1 MRYPIG
7 VNTALLALALAAPYA
22 AAQSYPAKPVR
33 VIVPYA
39 AGGGTDTVARF
50 IAQQITPQWGQQMI
64 VDNRPGAGTNIGT
77 EAVVKAP
84 PDGYTLLMGG
94 AANAI
99 NMTLVRKISYDTS
112 KDLAPIVL
120 CTIGANILS
129 VHPSL
134 PAKNVRDVIALAK
147 ARPGQLNFGSAGIGS
162 SNHMAG
168 ELFKMMAHINIVH
181 VAYKGNTPAMAD
193 AVGGHVEMVFSGIT
207 AAIPFMKSNRL
218 RAIAV
223 SSKTRFPAL
232 PDLPTFHESGRA
244 RLRVEYLVRPAR
256 AGGNAQADHR
266 EGQRRCRQDPRLE
279 RHARAA
285 DQHGTGGRRRFAGS
299 VRQVRPRRDRALRE
313 DHQGRRHPLAVS
325 RRHQPPRSPQPVGA
339 FAAAE
344 ARKRAAVFR
353 GAVAQRIPRN
363 LPPEPPK
370 LEVGP
375 GCFTSRKMRA

>member
-1 MRYPIG
+1 MRYSFR
-7 VNTALLALALAAPYA
+7 VNTLLAALAMSAPYV
-22 AAQSYPAKPVR
+22 AAQTYPAKPVR

-50 IAQQITPQWGQQMI
+50 VAQQITPQWGQQMI

-77 EAVVKAP
+77 EAVIKAP

-99 NMTLVRKISYDTS
+99 NMTLFRKISYDTS

-134 PAKNVRDVIALAK
+134 PARSVRDVISLAK
-147 ARPGQLNFGSAGIGS
+147 AKPGQLNFGSAGIGS

-168 ELFKMMAHINIVH
+168 ELFKMMANINIVH

-193 AVGGHVEMVFSGIT
+193 AVGGHVELVFSGIT
-207 AAIPFMKSNRL
+207 ATIPFMQSKRL

-232 PDLPTFHESGRA
+232 PDLPTFHESGVPGYESSTWFGLLAPAATPKPIIAKVNADVGRILA
-244 RLRVEYLVRPAR
+244 SSEMRERLINLGQV
-256 AGGNAQADHR
+256 AGGDSPEAFDKFIR
-266 EGQRRCRQDPRLE
+266 EEIVRY
-279 RHARAA
+279 AKIIKAA
-285 DQHGTGGRRRFAGS
+285 DI
-299 VRQVRPRRDRALRE
+299 
-313 DHQGRRHPLAVS
+313 PL
-325 RRHQPPRSPQPVGA
+325 Q
-339 FAAAE
+339 
-344 ARKRAAVFR
+344 
-353 GAVAQRIPRN
+353 
-363 LPPEPPK
+363 
-370 LEVGP
+370 
-375 GCFTSRKMRA
+375 

>member
-1 MRYPIG
+1 MRYSACVFVI
-7 VNTALLALALAAPYA
+7 ALPALAPTEA

-64 VDNRPGAGTNIGT
+64 VDTRPGAGTNIGS
-77 EAVVKAP
+77 EAVVKAS

-99 NMTLVRKISYDTS
+99 NMTLMRKISYDTT

-134 PAKNVRDVIALAK
+134 PAKNVRERLALAK
-147 ARPGQLNFGSAGIGS
+147 AKPGQLNFASAGVGS

-168 ELFKMMAHINIVH
+168 ELLRMMAKIDIVH

-193 AVGGHVEMVFSGIT
+193 AVGGHVDMVFAGIT
-207 AAIPFMKSNRL
+207 ATIPFMKSNRL

-232 PDLPTFHESGRA
+232 PELPTFHESGVPGYESSTWFGLLAPTNTPGAIIAKVNADVGKILASSEMRD
-244 RLRVEYLVRPAR
+244 RLISMGQV
-256 AGGNAQADHR
+256 AGGDSPEAFGKFIR
-266 EGQRRCRQDPRLE
+266 EE
-279 RHARAA
+279 IARYARIIKAA
-285 DQHGTGGRRRFAGS
+285 DI
-299 VRQVRPRRDRALRE
+299 
-313 DHQGRRHPLAVS
+313 PL
-325 RRHQPPRSPQPVGA
+325 Q
-339 FAAAE
+339 
-344 ARKRAAVFR
+344 
-353 GAVAQRIPRN
+353 
-363 LPPEPPK
+363 
-370 LEVGP
+370 
-375 GCFTSRKMRA
+375 

>member
-1 MRYPIG
+1 MRYPFS
-7 VNTALLALALAAPYA
+7 VNTLLAALAMSAPYV
-22 AAQSYPAKPVR
+22 AAQTYPAKPVR

-50 IAQQITPQWGQQMI
+50 VAQQITPQWGQQMI

-77 EAVVKAP
+77 EAVIKAP

-99 NMTLVRKISYDTS
+99 NMTLFRKISYDTS

-134 PAKNVRDVIALAK
+134 PARSVRDVISLAK
-147 ARPGQLNFGSAGIGS
+147 AKPGQLNFGSAGIGS

-168 ELFKMMAHINIVH
+168 ELFKMMANINIVH

-193 AVGGHVEMVFSGIT
+193 AVGGHVELVFSGIT
-207 AAIPFMKSNRL
+207 ATIPFMQSKRL

-232 PDLPTFHESGRA
+232 PDLPTFHESGVPGYESSTWFGLLAPAATPKPIIAKVNADVGRILA
-244 RLRVEYLVRPAR
+244 SSEMRERLINLGQV
-256 AGGNAQADHR
+256 AGGDSPEAFDKFIR
-266 EGQRRCRQDPRLE
+266 EEIVRY
-279 RHARAA
+279 AKIIKAA
-285 DQHGTGGRRRFAGS
+285 DI
-299 VRQVRPRRDRALRE
+299 
-313 DHQGRRHPLAVS
+313 PL
-325 RRHQPPRSPQPVGA
+325 Q
-339 FAAAE
+339 
-344 ARKRAAVFR
+344 
-353 GAVAQRIPRN
+353 
-363 LPPEPPK
+363 
-370 LEVGP
+370 
-375 GCFTSRKMRA
+375 

>member
-1 MRYPIG
+1 MDYRFSLNAA
-7 VNTALLALALAAPYA
+7 VAALAMAAPCA
-22 AAQSYPAKPVR
+22 MGQSYPAKPVR

-77 EAVVKAP
+77 EAVVKSP

-99 NMTLVRKISYDTS
+99 NMTLLRKVSYDTS
-112 KDLAPIVL
+112 KDLAPIIL
-120 CTIGANILS
+120 CTVGANILS

-134 PAKNVRDVIALAK
+134 PARNVRDVVALAK
-147 ARPGQLNFGSAGIGS
+147 ARPGQLNFASAGVGS

-168 ELFKMMAHINIVH
+168 ELFKMMANINIVH

-207 AAIPFMKSNRL
+207 AAMPFMKSNRL

-232 PDLPTFHESGRA
+232 PDLPTFHESGVPGYESSTWFGLLAPAGTPQAVIAKVNGDVGKILASNEMRE
-244 RLRVEYLVRPAR
+244 RLISMGQV
-256 AGGNAQADHR
+256 AGGNSPEAFGR
-266 EGQRRCRQDPRLE
+266 FIGEE
-279 RHARAA
+279 IARYAKIIKAA
-285 DQHGTGGRRRFAGS
+285 NI
-299 VRQVRPRRDRALRE
+299 
-313 DHQGRRHPLAVS
+313 PL
-325 RRHQPPRSPQPVGA
+325 Q
-339 FAAAE
+339 
-344 ARKRAAVFR
+344 
-353 GAVAQRIPRN
+353 
-363 LPPEPPK
+363 
-370 LEVGP
+370 
-375 GCFTSRKMRA
+375 

>member
-1 MRYPIG
+1 MRISIVVLVVAPP
-7 VNTALLALALAAPYA
+7 LLAPASA
-22 AAQSYPAKPVR
+22 AAQAYPAKPVR

-50 IAQQITPQWGQQMI
+50 IAQQIMPLWGQQMI

-99 NMTLVRKISYDTS
+99 NMTLIRKISYDTT
-112 KDLAPIVL
+112 KDLAPIIL

-134 PAKNVRDVIALAK
+134 PVKNVRDLIALAK
-147 ARPGQLNFGSAGIGS
+147 AKPGQLNFASAGVGS

-168 ELFKMMAHINIVH
+168 ELLKMMAKIDIVH

-193 AVGGHVEMVFSGIT
+193 AVGGHVDMVFAGIT
-207 AAIPFMKSNRL
+207 ATIPFMKSKRL

-232 PDLPTFHESGRA
+232 PELPTFHESGVPGYESSTWFGLLAPSGTPAAVIAKVNADVGKILASAEMRE
-244 RLRVEYLVRPAR
+244 RLIGMGQV
-256 AGGNAQADHR
+256 AGGDSPEAFGKFIRD
-266 EGQRRCRQDPRLE
+266 EI
-279 RHARAA
+279 ARYANIIK
-285 DQHGTGGRRRFAGS
+285 
-299 VRQVRPRRDRALRE
+299 
-313 DHQGRRHPLAVS
+313 
-325 RRHQPPRSPQPVGA
+325 
-339 FAAAE
+339 AAA
-344 ARKRAAVFR
+344 
-353 GAVAQRIPRN
+353 IP
-363 LPPEPPK
+363 LQ
-370 LEVGP
+370 
-375 GCFTSRKMRA
+375 

>member
-1 MRYPIG
+1 MSYRRTLTSAVILYG
-7 VNTALLALALAAPYA
+7 LSVAYA
-22 AAQSYPAKPVR
+22 AAQTYPAKPVR

-99 NMTLVRKISYDTS
+99 NMTLFRKISYDTT

-129 VHPSL
+129 THPSL
-134 PAKNVRDVIALAK
+134 PAKTVRDIIALAK
-147 ARPGQLNFGSAGIGS
+147 AKPGQLNFASAGIGS

-168 ELFKMMAHINIVH
+168 ELLKMMAKIDIVH

-193 AVGGHVEMVFSGIT
+193 AVGGHVDMVFSGIT
-207 AAIPFMKSNRL
+207 ATIPFMKSNRL

-232 PDLPTFHESGRA
+232 PELPTFHESGVPGYESSTWFGLLAPAGTPQAVIA
-244 RLRVEYLVRPAR
+244 RVNTDVGKILSSGEMRERLISMGQV
-256 AGGNAQADHR
+256 AGGDSPEAFGKFIR
-266 EGQRRCRQDPRLE
+266 EE
-279 RHARAA
+279 IARYAKIIKAA
-285 DQHGTGGRRRFAGS
+285 DI
-299 VRQVRPRRDRALRE
+299 
-313 DHQGRRHPLAVS
+313 PL
-325 RRHQPPRSPQPVGA
+325 Q
-339 FAAAE
+339 
-344 ARKRAAVFR
+344 
-353 GAVAQRIPRN
+353 
-363 LPPEPPK
+363 
-370 LEVGP
+370 
-375 GCFTSRKMRA
+375 

>member
-1 MRYPIG
+1 MRHPFG
-7 VNTALLALALAAPYA
+7 VLAIVLPALEATCV
-22 AAQSYPAKPVR
+22 AAQTYPAKAVR

-99 NMTLVRKISYDTS
+99 NMSLVRKISYDTT
-112 KDLAPIVL
+112 KDLAPIIL

-129 VHPSL
+129 THPSL
-134 PAKNVRDVIALAK
+134 PAKNVRDLIALARAK
-147 ARPGQLNFGSAGIGS
+147 PGQLNFASAGVGS

-168 ELFKMMAHINIVH
+168 ELLKMMAKIDIVH

-193 AVGGHVEMVFSGIT
+193 AVGGHVDMVFSGIT

-223 SSKTRFPAL
+223 SSKARFPAL
-232 PDLPTFHESGRA
+232 PELPTFHESGVPGYESSTWFGLLAPTNTPSAIIAKVNADVGKILASSEMRD
-244 RLRVEYLVRPAR
+244 RLISMGQV
-256 AGGNAQADHR
+256 AGGDSSEAFGKFIR
-266 EGQRRCRQDPRLE
+266 EE
-279 RHARAA
+279 IARYARIIKAA
-285 DQHGTGGRRRFAGS
+285 DI
-299 VRQVRPRRDRALRE
+299 
-313 DHQGRRHPLAVS
+313 PL
-325 RRHQPPRSPQPVGA
+325 Q
-339 FAAAE
+339 
-344 ARKRAAVFR
+344 
-353 GAVAQRIPRN
+353 
-363 LPPEPPK
+363 
-370 LEVGP
+370 
-375 GCFTSRKMRA
+375 